1 MIFFNIIKSIIYG
14 IVEGITEWIPV
25 SSTGHMIILEKI
37 IPLDMSGKFF
47 DLFMVCIQLG
57 AIIAI
62 ILIYYDKLMPFF
74 KKDGNIMFKPKSII
88 LWRNIIISCIPAVIY
103 GVLFDELI
111 SKYLY
116 NYYIVSLMLIIIGII
131 FIIVENSIIS
141 KKPKFTKLAEV
152 TPKIAFI
159 LGLGQVVAAIF
170 PGTSRSGIIIIISLL
185 LGMSRINSVEYAFLL
200 GVPIMLG
207 ASILKVIKY
216 LANYGVPEILDICYL
231 LISMLV
237 SFFVSIVV
245 IGFILNYIKR
255 NNFKIFGYYRIALGC
270 FILLLFGF
278 VF

>member
-74 KKDGNIMFKPKSII
+74 KKDGNVMFKPKSII

-141 KKPKFTKLAEV
+141 KKPKFTKLEEV

-216 LANYGVPEILDICYL
+216 LANYGAPEILDICYL